1 MSKEI
6 YDRLLAQKLIA
17 TFEGNGIEGHFC
29 RDRSDALRTVLEL
42 LPKGCVVS
50 RGGSTT
56 LQETGIGEA
65 LKSGDYDFLD
75 PGIRGDGMSGVE
87 KAEIARMAL
96 TADYYLM
103 GCNAIAETGELVNAD
118 GIGNRLAA
126 LAFGP
131 SNVIVVAGMNKVEAS
146 LDEAITRAT
155 RYAASLVLLDWKP
168 DFESFDDV
176 AVGAETIRGQL
187 LITRMSTIP
196 QRIKV
201 VLVGESLGY

>member
-6 YDRLLAQKLIA
+6 HSRLLAQKLIA
-17 TFEGNGIEGHFC
+17 TFERNGIEGHFC
-29 RDRSDALRTVLEL
+29 HNRGDALRKVLEL
-42 LPKGCVVS
+42 VPKGCLVS
-50 RGGSTT
+50 RGGSVT
-56 LQETGIGEA
+56 LAEIGIGEA

-75 PGIRGDGMSGVE
+75 PGTRGDGMSGAG
-87 KAEIARMAL
+87 KADVARRAL

-103 GCNAIAETGELVNAD
+103 GCNAISETGELVNAD

-131 SNVIVVAGMNKVEAS
+131 KNVVVVAGMNKVEAS

-168 DFESFDDV
+168 DQESFDDL
-176 AVGAETIRGQL
+176 AAGAEAIRGQL

-196 QRIKV
+196 GRIKV
-201 VLVGESLGY
+201 VLVGECLGY